1 MTSKPTLLTGQSGPL
16 SWTATSQ
23 HRQFLA
29 RFHAYLDQAF
39 PLPDE
44 KETLSGYRRIWD
56 FLESPQGQEQTR
68 KWSGVEEWVVLLE
81 HQGQVVGGTN
91 FCAIGR
97 QSPGPMTT
105 HGSFWF
111 FLPPFQGKG
120 WSKWLFGVIEQLM
133 GRSFGSNMVLVYEMN
148 DPLGM
153 DAGKLVED
161 FQATGLHPVDRLA
174 ISMAWGDRV
183 LDMEYV
189 QPALGPDQEDE
200 TGLCLLVRGGEQ
212 IPADLLLRHFE
223 AFFTCS
229 VLKGQDPWAIQGVAR
244 QLEALEMLARQK
256 PMINVTSARPWLD
269 SLRERTDARMGGAP
283 LPPDR
288 LGVWLGRQ
296 SPQQ

>member
-133 GRSFGSNMVLVYEMN
+133 GRPFGSNMVLVYEMN

-174 ISMAWGDRV
+174 WSHGFDSV
-183 LDMEYV
+183 V
-189 QPALGPDQEDE
+189 
-200 TGLCLLVRGGEQ
+200 VRDATDAPGGEVATTWVVKEAHQ
-212 IPADLLLRHFE
+212 IHFVPT
-223 AFFTCS
+223 AQPP
-229 VLKGQDPWAIQGVAR
+229 G
-244 QLEALEMLARQK
+244 
-256 PMINVTSARPWLD
+256 
-269 SLRERTDARMGGAP
+269 TDGPNYGMR
-283 LPPDR
+283 R
-288 LGVWLGRQ
+288 R
-296 SPQQ
+296 SP